1 MYNTPFCILMLMLF
15 CSTGGHFDVSKEK
28 RPLDIKKVDAF

>member
-1 MYNTPFCILMLMLF
+1 MYNTPFYILMLMF